1 MDIKRL
7 STVAERQHGLVAI
20 YQADLLGMSRRT
32 WYRLIEGGVLVP
44 VHQGVAAFVGSPPTA
59 ERAVMAAVL
68 AAGPR
73 SVAGARSA
81 AWLWDCFDPPAGTPV
96 DVMLRGRPAARTLD
110 GVVAHRPVDHL
121 QLLAVEQRGIPVTPP
136 SRTLLDLGAVA
147 PWAVRPA
154 TERMV
159 VAGLVTRDQLEAAVR
174 RHSRQGRAGIGP
186 LRAVLADW
194 TLGDRPPDS
203 VLEARLLR
211 ILSEAGLPEPEVQV
225 QIGPYLIDVG
235 WPPYRVGGE
244 VDGWAKYH
252 SLDQFERQAARDT
265 FFDLQG
271 WTVPHFTW
279 RMVTRFPRR
288 VTATLER
295 LLRSRGW
302 R

>member
-1 MDIKRL
+1 MEIKRL

-121 QLLAVEQRGIPVTPP
+121 QLLAVEQRGIPVVPDILANAGGVLV
-136 SRTLLDLGAVA
+136 SYFEWVQNLQHFRWSLEQ
-147 PWAVRPA
+147 VRR
-154 TERMV
+154 EQESRMV
-159 VAGLVTRDQLEAAVR
+159 ESFNKVFDLARNKGVPMRTAAFMLAIKRV
-174 RHSRQGRAGIGP
+174 GRARILGGIG
-186 LRAVLADW
+186 
-194 TLGDRPPDS
+194 S
-203 VLEARLLR
+203 
-211 ILSEAGLPEPEVQV
+211 
-225 QIGPYLIDVG
+225 
-235 WPPYRVGGE
+235 
-244 VDGWAKYH
+244 
-252 SLDQFERQAARDT
+252 
-265 FFDLQG
+265 
-271 WTVPHFTW
+271 
-279 RMVTRFPRR
+279 
-288 VTATLER
+288 
-295 LLRSRGW
+295 
-302 R
+302 